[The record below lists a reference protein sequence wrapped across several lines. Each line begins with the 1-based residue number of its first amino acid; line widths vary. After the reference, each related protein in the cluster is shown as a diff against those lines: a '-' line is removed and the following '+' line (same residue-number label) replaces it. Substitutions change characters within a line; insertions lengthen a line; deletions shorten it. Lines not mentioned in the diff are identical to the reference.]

1 LQKVLDS
8 VNIKVSLQRGFDVFL
23 LQLFSREK
31 YNFVPSK
38 AFTCLKS
45 SIPLDLSHKNPRVK
59 CPYFTEAIAASVNTD
74 FFQEE
79 KSWRKGRR
87 F

>member
-1 LQKVLDS
+1 MQSQTGQDTQH
-8 VNIKVSLQRGFDVFL
+8 NANDIYFI
-23 LQLFSREK
+23 
-31 YNFVPSK
+31 
-38 AFTCLKS
+38 CLNS
-45 SIPLDLSHKNPRVK
+45 SNPPDLSHKKPRVK